1 MEKTNA
7 VTSISHVLTYAKQ
20 RPRYV
25 TVIQPGLLFLI
36 NFKPVHITIVQ
47 SGASGH
53 EKGFVNCF
61 LRAPQAIGLYRSR
74 CAAKQGRGAFW
85 KQFTKYFSQPGAPYC
100 THAAHNITWLS
111 LSVYV
116 AGASRWSTYM
126 INMYAEA
133 MIVPILNM
141 PSRPVSFSPL
151 KLQCGP
157 VKWFTNEAN
166 LISHNRHSFRSVSK
180 LIFA

>member
-61 LRAPQAIGLYRSR
+61 LRAPQAIVLQSKGGELSENSL
-74 CAAKQGRGAFW
+74 QNIFHN
-85 KQFTKYFSQPGAPYC
+85 PAPH
-100 THAAHNITWLS
+100 TVHMLHIT
-111 LSVYV
+111 
-116 AGASRWSTYM
+116 
-126 INMYAEA
+126 
-133 MIVPILNM
+133 
-141 PSRPVSFSPL
+141 
-151 KLQCGP
+151 
-157 VKWFTNEAN
+157 
-166 LISHNRHSFRSVSK
+166 
-180 LIFA
+180 